1 MGEYN
6 NFVHQSP
13 RGAAPT
19 IWLNLMAVMLCM
31 GSIIENLQ
39 GTPQVLKIPRLL

>member
-6 NFVHQSP
+6 GFVHQSP
-13 RGAAPT
+13 HGAAPT
-19 IWLNLMAVMLCM
+19 IWLDLMAVMLRM

-39 GTPQVLKIPRLL
+39 GTPQVLKIPRV